1 MSDDDNTLHSPDST
15 SARDRFVTDL
25 QTLSSHAQ
33 DLLQVT
39 SMVSGEGVAA
49 AREQLQDSVRM
60 AGETLRRFQTD
71 AMDRGRKAALQAD
84 TYVRENPWQS
94 IAVGVAAGLVI
105 GLATS
110 SMTRGSR
117 N

>member
-1 MSDDDNTLHSPDST
+1 MSDDDTLHTAEST

-33 DLLQVT
+33 ELLQVT
-39 SMVSGEGVAA
+39 STVSGEGIAA

-60 AGETLRRFQTD
+60 AGETLRKFQVE
-71 AMDRGRKAALQAD
+71 AMDRGRKVALQAD
-84 TYVRENPWQS
+84 TYVHENPWQS

-105 GLATS
+105 GLATRS
-110 SMTRGSR
+110 VMRG
-117 N
+117 